1 MEITKN
7 VTPAVSKVVT
17 PAQFKAVS
25 IVFDN
30 EAEYNDVVAA
40 LTAYSR
46 KLVNVSGTSIKGDKG
61 LKAYTGNARRTVN
74 ALLSRLP

>member
-1 MEITKN
+1 MEITKKSS
-7 VTPAVSKVVT
+7 TPAVVT
-17 PAQFKAVS
+17 PAKFNSVS

-40 LTAYSR
+40 LTAYSQ
-46 KLVNVSGTSIKGDKG
+46 KLVNVSGTSIASTKG

-74 ALLSRLP
+74 QLLTRLP

>member
-1 MEITKN
+1 MEITKKSSI
-7 VTPAVSKVVT
+7 PAVVT
-17 PAQFKAVS
+17 PAKFNSVS

-46 KLVNVSGTSIKGDKG
+46 KQTSVCRSTIASDKG
-61 LKAYTGNARRTVN
+61 LKAYTGNARATVN
-74 ALLSRLP
+74 QLLTRLP